1 MCVMCHAVF
10 ECDSAVDY
18 ESRARLQRFA
28 NVFLFPSRVLIALS
42 CKRPLKVLEGF
53 SSFARKK
60 GDLFE
65 YFVERL
71 LTLYKVTCDF
81 KCGELICYPRKQP

>member
-28 NVFLFPSRVLIALS
+28 NVFPSRVLIALTQIFLS
-42 CKRPLKVLEGF
+42 CKLNGL
-53 SSFARKK
+53 
-60 GDLFE
+60 
-65 YFVERL
+65 
-71 LTLYKVTCDF
+71 
-81 KCGELICYPRKQP
+81 

>member
-1 MCVMCHAVF
+1 MCFMCHAVF

-28 NVFLFPSRVLIALS
+28 NVFLFPSRVLIALTQIFLS
-42 CKRPLKVLEGF
+42 CKWPLKVLEGF

-60 GDLFE
+60 LSA
-65 YFVERL
+65 
-71 LTLYKVTCDF
+71 C
-81 KCGELICYPRKQP
+81 